1 MNEAR
6 TVVPK
11 VKGLNCPGCGNALE
25 LRSMGRA
32 ISVTCPACLRVLDAR
47 DPNLKIL
54 EEFFGGQRLIPEIPL
69 GKRGVLSGAEY
80 EVIGFQERQV
90 IVDTVT
96 YSWYEYLLFNP
107 FKGYKYLVNSMG
119 HWNEVTPIH
128 ALPRDSSN
136 ALGIKAVDY
145 NGQNFT
151 HFQSSDAQTS
161 YVFGEFPWEIHKG
174 ETVRSD
180 DFIAPPRMLSRE
192 KYTGEITWSLAE
204 YRDYRQI
211 AQAFGVLLNPP
222 SSGTPYANQPNP
234 YIGKPT
240 HAWMWYVASVAA
252 MFLVAV
258 FLSFASSSKVVFNRT
273 FTVDAKSEEDKAFVT
288 DPFEIPS
295 AGMLQVDLRA
305 GVSNNEAFVGV
316 TLINEKSGRGWEFA
330 RTLSHYSGTDDGES
344 WTEGSKSATVNL
356 AGIPA
361 GTYYFRIAHN
371 QDAQAGTLP
380 RPIRYSIKAR
390 RGSGIAWGLFFL
402 VLLLLAIPPIWLTL
416 QKSSFET
423 RRWLESDYAPEQSSS
438 NNDE

>member
-6 TVVPK
+6 AVVPK

-25 LRSMGRA
+25 IRGMGRA

-54 EEFFGGQRLIPEIPL
+54 AEYMGAQRVIPEIPL

-90 IVDTVT
+90 IVDMVA
-96 YSWYEYLLFNP
+96 YCWYEYLLFNP
-107 FKGYKYLVNSMG
+107 YKGYKYLVNSMG

-128 ALPRDSSN
+128 AIPRDSN
-136 ALGIKAVDY
+136 AHGKRAVEYD
-145 NGQNFT
+145 GQKFT

-161 YVFGEFPWEIHKG
+161 YVFGEFPWEVHKG

-180 DFIAPPRMLSRE
+180 DFIAAPRMLSRE
-192 KYTGEITWSLAE
+192 KYSGEITWSLAQ
-204 YRDYRQI
+204 YRDYREI
-211 AQAFGVLLNPP
+211 AQSFGVPLNPP
-222 SSGTPYANQPNP
+222 SSGTPFANQPNP

-240 HAWMWYVASVAA
+240 RAWMWFLATFAAMILLA
-252 MFLVAV
+252 MFLS
-258 FLSFASSSKVVFNRT
+258 LASSSKVVFDRT
-273 FTVDAKSEEDKAFVT
+273 FTVDAQSEEDKAFVT
-288 DPFEIPS
+288 ETFEIPS
-295 AGMLQVDLRA
+295 AGMLHVDLHSD
-305 GVSNNEAFVGV
+305 VSNNEAFVGI
-316 TLINEKSGRGWEFA
+316 TLINETTGRGWEFA

-371 QDAQAGTLP
+371 LDGVAGALP
-380 RPIRYSIKAR
+380 RPVRYSINAR

-402 VLLLLAIPPIWLTL
+402 VLLLLAIPPIWYTM
-416 QKSSFET
+416 QKSNFET